1 MNDVEAAAWE
11 VIDLVDRLLGAKRR
25 LQGAL
30 EEQEAQTQRLA
41 ECFAQEIDVADGAP
55 DPCGGMTIQDSG
67 RYAEAC
73 IDA

>member
-1 MNDVEAAAWE
+1 MSDVEAAGWE
-11 VIDLVDRLLGAKRR
+11 VIRLVEELLGAKRR
-25 LQGAL
+25 LKAAL
-30 EEQEAQTQRLA
+30 EDQEAQTQRLA
-41 ECFAQEIDVADGAP
+41 ECFATEIDVEDGAP